1 MGLPN
6 EQPTKIDDQHHDSV
20 ETPNSKITKSKSAT
34 PYSAQH
40 YRMVTDE
47 SHMKPQETNEINSS
61 RPKIYQEV
69 FVNNFVEST
78 ISSPLLASSKRASE
92 ARAEEIQENEDS
104 VSLREKLQLE

>member
-1 MGLPN
+1 
-6 EQPTKIDDQHHDSV
+6 
-20 ETPNSKITKSKSAT
+20 
-34 PYSAQH
+34 
-40 YRMVTDE
+40 MVTDE

-104 VSLREKLQLE
+104 VSLREKLQLEQQQYRLHHSHANHLKQSIRISQASVARLSEY